1 MSAADWPGQNSSPEA
16 EAGRQHAA
24 ASSRQTTPSAAMAP
38 GGHAL
43 PAAAPR
49 PGSTARL
56 SRRSASA
63 VATATPRGPP
73 RACVLRRPRLAVSP
87 AWRGNWGRGRAG
99 GRSIPTCGRDD
110 WRPGWRLAWGSDAG
124 GAGGRGAGRQDA
136 GPVGR
141 SLRRTTVR
149 GRQSGPSAL
158 GVIGH
163 FEGDVRHALWSGGQR
178 DHLRTPILEQGLA
191 PGLSRQPP
199 PSPASPS
206 LPLDAG
212 PGLPHGHCLR
222 RT

>member
-99 GRSIPTCGRDD
+99 GRSIPTCGRDE

-124 GAGGRGAGRQDA
+124 GAGGRGAGGQDA

-163 FEGDVRHALWSGGQR
+163 FGGGRASRSVVGRSEGSPQDPHSGAGPCSR
-178 DHLRTPILEQGLA
+178 SLTAAPSFAGIAVPA
-191 PGLSRQPP
+191 PGRRPRPP
-199 PSPASPS
+199 PRALS
-206 LPLDAG
+206 
-212 PGLPHGHCLR
+212 
-222 RT
+222 